1 MTNDE
6 TLKDQ
11 QPLYDISK
19 VCQMLG
25 TTSRTLRFYQE
36 KGIIQSTATPFS
48 SRRQYTAGQIDQI
61 RNVLALRALGL
72 SVKTIKELQKEDIDL
87 KTALLLRKAQI
98 IAAIHSK
105 QNEIHTLNE
114 ALRTLP
120 DGQETFDAHRISTV
134 NPPAREDLHDIARI
148 CAMAVLQGETE
159 VLYGHLSPQ
168 LIAYM
173 PREAFESIRRDTLAP
188 LGAFISLKEIVNDR
202 EFPYVFYA
210 LAAYEHL
217 NLFIKMVF
225 CHDLIEGLWLTYDP
239 LERSEP

>member
-1 MTNDE
+1 MPYDKM
-6 TLKDQ
+6 LKDQ
-11 QPLYDISK
+11 QPLYDIAK

-36 KGIIQSTATPFS
+36 KGIIQSTVTPFS

-72 SVKTIKELQKEDIDL
+72 SVKTVKELQKEDTDL

-98 IAAIHSK
+98 IAAIQSK

-114 ALRTLP
+114 ALRMLS
-120 DGQETFDAHRISTV
+120 DNQDSCSGYVLSMS
-134 NPPAREDLHDIARI
+134 NPPTEETLKHISHM
-148 CAMAVLQGETE
+148 CAEAVLQGKTE
-159 VLYGHLSPQ
+159 DLYRHLSPQ

-173 PREAFESIRRDTLAP
+173 PREAFESIRRDVLAP

-202 EFPYVFYA
+202 AYPYVFYA
-210 LAAYEHL
+210 FAAYEHL
-217 NLFIKMVF
+217 NLCIKMVF

-239 LERSEP
+239 LERSEA